1 MKLLA
6 ICLSFIFFSFA
17 AGEGYVRYKKG
28 DYIGMACQSALVAT
42 LCQANNKKTVCAC
55 TNINALGSYVYCG
68 YQEAHSH
75 KDATAFED
83 YLIDVCNGMTKEKME
98 AAYKNVTN
106 YLVDTS
112 TVKGFNK
119 SQLIDYPV
127 YYNKKTFKNT
137 YLSNKYRWQNFDRAV
152 AWGSGLLGFWAL
164 LVLFGGIDHWTSRL
178 FPAFSMRI
186 KSTTC
191 RWSLIRLIR
200 KYVTLPA
207 LLNNKHMTRN
217 LIRGVIPTRL
227 ETIVL
232 CTFFSLLVISEA
244 TNIHFLPNDTIWA
257 DKRIQLSRYVGDR
270 SAVITIFLIVPTYL
284 FAGRNNFL
292 LWVTGWKQSTFYT
305 YHKWLARTTI
315 FSAFTHTIAMLMNSI
330 WFSKIHTRKDTAWW
344 RWGSVA
350 MVCGGIMFFQSMAFL
365 RTACYE
371 LFLYIHILMAL
382 FFLCGAWIHLENF
395 AYGQWAY
402 AAAAIWCFDRFLRLA
417 RIASMGLKTAQAT
430 IVSDEILVLT
440 MPHGFRMK
448 KPTPGSFGYIH
459 FCKSWLFFQS
469 HPFTVL
475 KDEDGKIKFLIKIK
489 NGVTRRLYSRLLNE
503 PGNSC
508 QIKVAIEGFYGEYKP
523 AFAYDQVIM
532 VAGGN
537 GIPGLYEYIADIQQ
551 KKLAGKGKTKFIKL
565 YWVIRNWHSLDWFL
579 EELKALQQ
587 YDFIETVVYVTKYH
601 DAKVG
606 SRFETTSSTDSSSD
620 GDSKPNEKL
629 DSEEKEISV
638 ETSPSWLEPITRELP
653 HVVFRD
659 SRPNLSQLLT
669 EDIQESAALDN
680 IAVMT
685 CAHNA
690 MCDDVR
696 RIIAHQAGEP
706 RAGRV
711 ELFEL
716 LQTW

>member
-1 MKLLA
+1 MKLLT
-6 ICLSFIFFSFA
+6 IYLSFIFFGFTYAS
-17 AGEGYVRYKKG
+17 GGYVRHKKG
-28 DYIGMACQSALVAT
+28 DYIGMACTTALVAT
-42 LCQANNKKTVCAC
+42 FCKVKKGNCAC
-55 TNINALGSYVYCG
+55 TDINALGSYVYCG
-68 YQEAHSH
+68 YQEAQSE
-75 KDATAFED
+75 KDSKAFED
-83 YLIDVCNGMTKEKME
+83 YLIESCDGMTRAKME
-98 AAYKNVTN
+98 AAYENVTN
-106 YLVDTS
+106 YLVDSS
-112 TVKGFNK
+112 TVHGFNK
-119 SQLIDYPV
+119 TQVINYPI
-127 YYNKKTFKNT
+127 YYNKKTFK
-137 YLSNKYRWQNFDRAV
+137 YAYASNRDRWQNFDRAV
-152 AWGSGLLGFWAL
+152 AWGGGLMGFWAL
-164 LVLFGGIDHWTSRL
+164 LVLFGGVDHWFSRF
-178 FPAFSMRI
+178 FPTFSMRI
-186 KSTTC
+186 KSSVGW
-191 RWSLIRLIR
+191 WSGIRLLR
-200 KYVTLPA
+200 KYITLPA

-217 LIRGVIPTRL
+217 FMQGVIPTRL

-232 CTFFSLLVISEA
+232 CLFFCLVVISEA

-270 SAVITIFLIVPTYL
+270 SAVITIFLMVPTYL

-292 LWVTGWKQSTFYT
+292 LWITGWKQSTFYT

-330 WFSKIHTRKDTAWW
+330 WFNKIHTRKDTAWW

-371 LFLYIHILMAL
+371 LFLYIHILMAV
-382 FFLCGAWIHLENF
+382 FFLCGAWIHLESF
-395 AYGQWAY
+395 SYGQWAY
-402 AAAAIWCFDRFLRLA
+402 AAAAFWCFDRFMRIA
-417 RIASMGLKTAQAT
+417 RIASMGIKTAQAT

-440 MPHGFRMK
+440 MPHDFKLK

-475 KDEDGKIKFLIKIK
+475 KDEDGTIKFLIRIK

-503 PGNSC
+503 PDNSC

-537 GIPGLYEYIADIQQ
+537 GIPGLYEYISDIHQ
-551 KKLAGKGKTKFIKL
+551 KKLAGNSKTKFIKL
-565 YWVIRNWHSLDWFL
+565 YWVIRNWHSLDWFVD
-579 EELKALQQ
+579 ELKALQK
-587 YDFIETVVYVTKYH
+587 YDFIETVIYVTKYH
-601 DAKVG
+601 DGKIG
-606 SRFETTSSTDSSSD
+606 SRFDTNSTTESLSE
-620 GDSKPNEKL
+620 GDSKHDEKL
-629 DSEEKEISV
+629 DDNEKVNSID
-638 ETSPSWLEPITRELP
+638 TYPWLEPIVRELP
-653 HVVFRD
+653 HVIFKD
-659 SRPNLSQLLT
+659 ARPNLPQLLRQ
-669 EDIQESAALDN
+669 DIEESGGQDN

-696 RIIAHQAGEP
+696 KTIAHEAGEP
-706 RAGRV
+706 RGGRI